1 MIGDVIEVIKLL
13 TNVVK
18 EENTYSV
25 IKEQNKIEKKLNL
38 YHIDN
43 ILMHTLDNLITL
55 FIKSNE
61 EN

>member
-1 MIGDVIEVIKLL
+1 MIGDVIEVTKSL
-13 TNVVK
+13 TNIVK

-43 ILMHTLDNLITL
+43 IPMRTLDNMI
-55 FIKSNE
+55 
-61 EN
+61 